1 MKGLHGIIFCYRQR
15 AELRE
20 LVAERSSSSIPFAS
34 RYRAIDFALSNLIN
48 AGCSDVGVLLH
59 GRYQSLLDHL
69 GSGKDWDLSRKHG
82 GLRLLPP
89 FGYEGPGGM
98 QPFRGKMEALAN
110 VRSYIDAIRQDYVAL
125 MDGDMVV
132 NLPLQE
138 ILDQHIDSGAD
149 ITVVCGNDSFATPDG
164 SYFDVDADGKVTE
177 VYYNLR
183 HPRGYR
189 GLEIYLLST
198 ELLKRL
204 TEEAAAR
211 DLVSFRRDV
220 LRPQLG
226 ALNIRAFIWNGFAA
240 QIHSVEEYYAHSMQL
255 LTPEV
260 RRELFPADRPVRAKP
275 ADKSSTYIG
284 DEGRVLNSMIADGC
298 HIEGTVEDSILFA
311 GVNVGPGAVVRG
323 CILFKEASVG
333 ANARLTDVIADKNTS
348 IGEGVILRGAVKH
361 PYVLPKGETI

>member
-125 MDGDMVV
+125 MDGDMGLARFLNESKTMVKDRV
-132 NLPLQE
+132 FTYQQPKPAVPAVKTE
-138 ILDQHIDSGAD
+138 EKKEEKKPEPAKESKEEDAPPKFMT
-149 ITVVCGNDSFATPDG
+149 TVIKRKGKRRATAVSAPYNASFADYDDDDDPYG
-164 SYFDVDADGKVTE
+164 PFGW
-177 VYYNLR
+177 
-183 HPRGYR
+183 
-189 GLEIYLLST
+189 
-198 ELLKRL
+198 
-204 TEEAAAR
+204 R
-211 DLVSFRRDV
+211 DSWR
-220 LRPQLG
+220 
-226 ALNIRAFIWNGFAA
+226 
-240 QIHSVEEYYAHSMQL
+240 
-255 LTPEV
+255 
-260 RRELFPADRPVRAKP
+260 
-275 ADKSSTYIG
+275 
-284 DEGRVLNSMIADGC
+284 
-298 HIEGTVEDSILFA
+298 
-311 GVNVGPGAVVRG
+311 
-323 CILFKEASVG
+323 
-333 ANARLTDVIADKNTS
+333 
-348 IGEGVILRGAVKH
+348 
-361 PYVLPKGETI
+361 